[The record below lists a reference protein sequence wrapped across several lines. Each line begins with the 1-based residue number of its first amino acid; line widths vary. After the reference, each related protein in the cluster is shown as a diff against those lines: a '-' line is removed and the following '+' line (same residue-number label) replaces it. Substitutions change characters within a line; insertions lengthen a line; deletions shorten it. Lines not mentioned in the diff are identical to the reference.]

1 MKWQRLFTGTLL
13 LLLVQVFPVRAQAEA
28 RFEKA
33 TAAYNEGDYLKAI
46 SYYEDILA
54 GKQHSAAL
62 YFNLGNAH
70 YKLGHIAP
78 SIYYY
83 EKALLLNPD
92 DPEIR
97 NNLGFAQN
105 MTLDA
110 IQPLP
115 KTDLR
120 RLYDRL
126 IYFLSL
132 DTWAYAGVMFMFL
145 FVTGYMLFASW
156 RRPNQKR
163 VALIGALT
171 ALILSLGCTS
181 LAYLQYAAYQ
191 ADQPAIVFDEEV
203 VARSEPN
210 QQSQEAF
217 RLHEGTR
224 VQLQDS
230 LDTWQKVLLADGQT
244 GWIPRNSFKPLK
256 DF

>member
-1 MKWQRLFTGTLL
+1 MKWQLLFTGTLL
-13 LLLVQVFPVRAQAEA
+13 LLLVQVFPARAQAEA

-83 EKALLLNPD
+83 EKALLLDPD

-156 RRPNQKR
+156 RRPNQKLPWGVPPWLTCNMPPIR
-163 VALIGALT
+163 LTSPPSYSTRRWWPALSQTSSLRKLSDCMRGPGYSSRIPLT
-171 ALILSLGCTS
+171 PGKKYCWQMGRRAGYPGIL
-181 LAYLQYAAYQ
+181 
-191 ADQPAIVFDEEV
+191 
-203 VARSEPN
+203 
-210 QQSQEAF
+210 
-217 RLHEGTR
+217 
-224 VQLQDS
+224 
-230 LDTWQKVLLADGQT
+230 
-244 GWIPRNSFKPLK
+244 
-256 DF
+256 

>member
-1 MKWQRLFTGTLL
+1 MKWQRLFTGTLIVL
-13 LLLVQVFPVRAQAEA
+13 LIQAFPARAQAEE

-33 TAAYNEGDYLKAI
+33 TAAYNEGDFLKAI

-83 EKALLLNPD
+83 EKALLLDPD

-115 KTDLR
+115 KTDLQ

-126 IYFLSL
+126 VYFFDL
-132 DTWAYAGVMFMFL
+132 DIWAYVGVLFMFL
-145 FVTGYMLFASW
+145 FVTGYILFASW

-163 VALIGALT
+163 VALIGAVT
-171 ALILSLGCTS
+171 ALFLSLGSTS

-191 ADQPAIVFDEEV
+191 SDQPAIVFDEEV

-210 QQSQEAF
+210 RQAQEAF
-217 RLHEGTR
+217 RLHEGTK
-224 VQLQDS
+224 VQLLDS
-230 LDTWQKVLLADGQT
+230 LDTWQKVELADGQT
-244 GWIPRNSFKPLK
+244 GWMPRNSLKPLK

>member
-1 MKWQRLFTGTLL
+1 MKWQRLFTGILL
-13 LLLVQVFPVRAQAEA
+13 LWLFQALPARAQAEA

-33 TAAYNEGDYLKAI
+33 TEAYNEGDYLKAI

-83 EKALLLNPD
+83 EKALLLDPD

-126 IYFLSL
+126 VYFVGL
-132 DTWAYAGVMFMFL
+132 DTWAYLGVLFMFL
-145 FVTGYMLFASW
+145 FVSGFILFSSW

-163 VALIGALT
+163 VALIGALA
-171 ALILSLGCTS
+171 ALFLSLGCTA
-181 LAYLQYAAYQ
+181 LAYLQYASYQ

-217 RLHEGTR
+217 RLHEGTK
-224 VQLQDS
+224 VQLLDS
-230 LDTWQKVLLADGQT
+230 LDSWQKIALADGQT
-244 GWIPRNSFKPLK
+244 GWLPRNSLKPLK

>member
-1 MKWQRLFTGTLL
+1 MKLRPLYIASIVLL
-13 LLLVQVFPVRAQAEA
+13 LFAALPARAQAEA

-54 GKQHSAAL
+54 GNQHSAAL

-83 EKALLLNPD
+83 EKALLLDPD

-115 KTDLR
+115 QTDLH
-120 RLYDRL
+120 RLYNRL
-126 IYFLSL
+126 VYFLSL
-132 DTWAYAGVMFMFL
+132 DAWAWAGVVFMFL
-145 FVTGYMLFASW
+145 FVTGFVLFSSW
-156 RRPNQKR
+156 KRPNRKR
-163 VALIGALT
+163 AALIGALI
-171 ALILSLGCTS
+171 ALFLSLGCTT
-181 LAYLQYAAYQ
+181 LAYLQQLAYR

-210 QQSQEAF
+210 PRSQEAF

-224 VQLQDS
+224 VQMLDS
-230 LDTWQKVLLADGQT
+230 LDTWQKVELADGQT
-244 GWIPRNSFKPLK
+244 GWMPQKSLKPLK